1 MLRNVRF
8 YPTITLRSGSSSQG
22 LLVTDVTTAIA
33 MEPGLGMIWMLAV
46 FNASL
51 LNASSKQ
58 LLCIVRATGSS
69 RTEGPTPNRRA
80 NDGGNHLRHCCQL
93 SRKGLGHKNRD
104 AGA

>member
-1 MLRNVRF
+1 MALRNWAREACGMLRNVRF

-51 LNASSKQ
+51 LNASSS
-58 LLCIVRATGSS
+58 LLRSEVIVRSRLPTGVASIS
-69 RTEGPTPNRRA
+69 AQIFVRGCEN
-80 NDGGNHLRHCCQL
+80 L
-93 SRKGLGHKNRD
+93 
-104 AGA
+104 